1 MLGRVATTENKSAQ
15 SYDRKNRR
23 MARGDSPYK
32 PASSLPK
39 PLPDYGRD
47 GTLGYWQSAR
57 ANGVDS
63 AMVMIHSERR
73 EKLRQKSATY
83 ASPSSPIAP
92 AWQDRQEA
100 SSLAA

>member
-1 MLGRVATTENKSAQ
+1 
-15 SYDRKNRR
+15 
-23 MARGDSPYK
+23 
-32 PASSLPK
+32 
-39 PLPDYGRD
+39 
-47 GTLGYWQSAR
+47 
-57 ANGVDS
+57 
-63 AMVMIHSERR
+63 MVMIHSERR